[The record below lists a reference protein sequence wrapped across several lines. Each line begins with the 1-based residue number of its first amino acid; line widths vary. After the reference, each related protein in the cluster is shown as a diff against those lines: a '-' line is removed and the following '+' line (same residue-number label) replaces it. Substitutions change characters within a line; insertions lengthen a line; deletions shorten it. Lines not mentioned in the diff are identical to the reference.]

1 MKKPPPATRLA
12 RAVASIKSAAAAE
25 RFLRELL
32 TPGELHD
39 IVLRWQLME
48 QLAAGS
54 TQRSIAGRLG
64 ISLCKITRGARLL
77 KDKGS
82 VVARLV
88 EKAK

>member
-1 MKKPPPATRLA
+1 MRLA
-12 RAVASIKSAAAAE
+12 RAMASIKTSSAAE

-54 TQRSIAGRLG
+54 TQRSIAERLG

-77 KDKGS
+77 KNKDS
-82 VVARLV
+82 VVSRLV